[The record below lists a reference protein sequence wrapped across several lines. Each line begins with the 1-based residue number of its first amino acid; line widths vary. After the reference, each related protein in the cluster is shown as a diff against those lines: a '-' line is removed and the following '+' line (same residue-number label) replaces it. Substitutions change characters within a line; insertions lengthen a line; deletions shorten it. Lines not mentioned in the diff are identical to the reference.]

1 MNNVV
6 DEVLA
11 GSPKYTLTYNDNTTA
26 TGVSIDLETAV
37 TTQGTPLNKAL
48 FDSIRDDLNTR
59 LLISSK
65 ATTSQAQGGSNDTNY
80 MTPSK
85 VKTQLQYLT
94 KTGSFNHTSTTSQ
107 TYTILDPANIPSGVK
122 RVILTGT
129 LAHGAG
135 SSYISS
141 LTVNGT
147 RGTLVNIPC
156 GYLYSGGYGTSS
168 DLSFTY
174 KYSSSGTPTPY
185 GFRFDI
191 DLNTKTITFNVNLY
205 NGSEDIR
212 VGSATYTTLTSVTA
226 LLRAGNSTATTVNY
240 TTTYIY

>member
-26 TGVSIDLETAV
+26 TGVSIDLETQV

-48 FDSIRDDLNTR
+48 FDSIQSDLNTR

-94 KTGSFNHTSTTSQ
+94 KTTTFQSTTASTAQ
-107 TYTILDPANIPSGVK
+107 THTVFDASNVPSGVS
-122 RVILTGT
+122 RVIISGYMQINHHQYNSSLVASYTNRTGT
-129 LAHGAG
+129 GTGDILSTTYSNSPSG
-135 SSYISS
+135 SYSYS
-141 LTVNGT
+141 N
-147 RGTLVNIPC
+147 NFPFE
-156 GYLYSGGYGTSS
+156 Y
-168 DLSFTY
+168 
-174 KYSSSGTPTPY
+174 
-185 GFRFDI
+185 DI
-191 DLNTKTITFNVNLY
+191 DLK
-205 NGSEDIR
+205 NGIIR
-212 VGSATYTTLTSVTA
+212 GSVYHM
-226 LLRAGNSTATTVNY
+226 NSTATLESGTYYCVGLSTIVATLRGTGTGVANPRYNVVSY